1 MNRKKLITLIQYIVL
16 IGVCATLVW
25 WQFHGMQPD
34 EKASFI
40 KSLKEANYWIVV
52 PVIGMA
58 IISYWA
64 RGQRWRIMIEPLG
77 YRAKMSNAFACTM
90 IGYLV
95 NSFVP
100 RLGEV
105 IKCTILGRYEKIA
118 VDKLIGTV
126 VVERIFD
133 LLCYAVLIGVTVA
146 TQLKNVKRF
155 VAEHLEKT
163 GTSFDWTKTW
173 VISAV
178 VIVLVFCLGWLL
190 KRAKNNK
197 LVAKVKHVLANLK
210 EGITS
215 INHLKHKGAFI
226 GYTLLI
232 WAMYLLE
239 IYIGFQAME
248 ATAGLGF
255 GTACAALTLA
265 SLAMI
270 LLPGGAGLFPVFIA
284 NVLLM
289 YHINFQNGYAF
300 GWLMWG
306 VSTSLNLILGFIC
319 LLIIP
324 SLNKNYHPVETSL
337 SYPE

>member
-1 MNRKKLITLIQYIVL
+1 MNRKKLFTLIQYIFFL
-16 IGVCATLVW
+16 SVCTALVW
-25 WQFHGMQPD
+25 WQFHGMHPN

-40 KSLKEANYWIVV
+40 KSLKEANYWVVV

-58 IISYWA
+58 ILSYWA
-64 RGQRWRIMIEPLG
+64 RGQRWRTMIEPMG
-77 YRAKMSNAFACTM
+77 YSVKMSNAFACTM
-90 IGYLV
+90 IGYLI

-105 IKCTILGRYEKIA
+105 AKCTILGRYEKIP

-133 LLCYAVLIGVTVA
+133 LFCYAILIGITIA
-146 TQLKNVKRF
+146 TQFNNVKRF
-155 VAEHLEKT
+155 FAEQVQKQ
-163 GTSFDWTKTW
+163 GTPFDWTKTW
-173 VISAV
+173 VISAI
-178 VIVLVFCLGWLL
+178 VIVLVFCLGWAM
-190 KRAKNNK
+190 KRAKNNRF
-197 LVAKVKHVLANLK
+197 VAKIKHIIANLK

-226 GYTLLI
+226 GYTFLI

-239 IYIGFQAME
+239 IYVGFQAME
-248 ATAGLGF
+248 ATAGLGL

-270 LLPGGAGLFPVFIA
+270 LLPGGFGLFPVFIA
-284 NVLLM
+284 NVLFM
-289 YHINFQNGYAF
+289 YHINLENGKAF

-319 LLIIP
+319 LLII
-324 SLNKNYHPVETSL
+324 SYINKNYHPIETNISH
-337 SYPE
+337 PE

>member
-1 MNRKKLITLIQYIVL
+1 MNRKKLFTLIQYIFFL
-16 IGVCATLVW
+16 GICAVLVW
-25 WQFHGMQPD
+25 WQFHDMKPD
-34 EKASFI
+34 EKDSFTR
-40 KSLKEANYWIVV
+40 SLKEANYWIVV

-58 IISYWA
+58 LLSYWA
-64 RGQRWRIMIEPLG
+64 RGQRWRIMIEPMG
-77 YRAKMSNAFACTM
+77 YNAKMSNTFCSTM

-105 IKCTILGRYEKIA
+105 AKCTVLSRYEKIP

-133 LLCYAVLIGVTVA
+133 LLCYAVLIGITVS
-146 TQLKNVKRF
+146 TQFKNVRKF
-155 VAEHLEKT
+155 FLEHFEKQ
-163 GTSFDWTKTW
+163 GTTFDWNKTW

-178 VIVLVFCLGWLL
+178 VILLVFVLAWAM
-190 KRAKNNK
+190 KRVKNNK
-197 LVAKVKHVLANLK
+197 IVARIKHILLNLK

-215 INHLKHKGAFI
+215 INHLKRRGAFI

-248 ATAGLGF
+248 ATAGLGL
-255 GTACAALTLA
+255 GSACAALTLA

-270 LLPGGAGLFPVFIA
+270 LLPGGFGLFPVFIA
-284 NVLLM
+284 NVLFM
-289 YHINFQNGYAF
+289 YHVNLENGTAF

-319 LLIIP
+319 LLLIP
-324 SLNKNYHPVETSL
+324 SLNKKYYPIETNISHPQ
-337 SYPE
+337 